1 MTATDGSRLGL
12 RNALAAA
19 LAGAAACGL
28 FWLLFPD
35 KTLPQLTH
43 RLLGLPGPGS
53 GVCVAFGPFL
63 IAACLLVFNLS
74 GSAWSIWVTGC
85 AFGLLHSV
93 FTPPVFPGVK
103 TIGSVGPL
111 PLRIAAVVLTAG
123 VLGLSVHA
131 LRKRSRALR
140 YCLSAVG
147 ANLALAGFYWSAVY
161 PLAGK
166 GWVKPGSQVVLLGAA
181 AVAAVALGAL
191 IPLAHARYCSGGG
204 ERDSRLS
211 LP

>member
-1 MTATDGSRLGL
+1 MTITDGSRLGL
-12 RNALAAA
+12 RGALAAA

-28 FWLLFPD
+28 FWLLFPG

-53 GVCVAFGPFL
+53 GICAAFGPFM

-74 GSAWSIWVTGC
+74 GSPWAICVTGC

-93 FTPPVFPGVK
+93 FTPLVFPGVK

-111 PLRIAAVVLTAG
+111 PLRIAAVALAAG

-131 LRKRSRALR
+131 LRRRSRALR
-140 YCLSAVG
+140 YCLSALG
-147 ANLALAGFYWSAVY
+147 ANFALTGLYWSAIY

-166 GWVKPGSQVVLLGAA
+166 GWVKPGSQTVLLGAA
-181 AVAAVALGAL
+181 AIAAVGLGAL
-191 IPLAHARYCSGGG
+191 IPLVHGRYCLGG
-204 ERDSRLS
+204 RDRE
-211 LP
+211 